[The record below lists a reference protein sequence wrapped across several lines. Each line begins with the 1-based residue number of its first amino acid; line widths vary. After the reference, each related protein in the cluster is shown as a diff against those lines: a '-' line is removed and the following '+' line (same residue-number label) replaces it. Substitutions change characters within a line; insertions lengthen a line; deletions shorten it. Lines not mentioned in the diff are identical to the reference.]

1 MATFTTPSFLENH
14 GPDELQQ
21 LGTSIMPDD
30 IDMSDGG
37 HPWNF
42 TRAAALMVAELCEYV
57 IPEAIR
63 LFVPDYSYGTYLDD
77 HAKARAMKRR
87 AATAANGTLTI
98 TGEDGAVIPAGSVF
112 ATASINGEPSV
123 EYATVE
129 EATIPSGGTID
140 VLVVCTQTGTIGN
153 TAAAT
158 VIHVGSTITGV
169 TSVTNQDAITGG
181 TEEEDDDSLIE
192 RIAEYDQ
199 SLGDSYVGSPADYK
213 RWAES
218 VDGVGAASIISA
230 KDTSGLVTIV
240 LTDANGDPAT
250 TTLCEAVYNHIM
262 SPDDESARL
271 APTGASLSVVAP
283 EAVAIA
289 VKAQVVLT
297 DGATIESVTAEYL
310 ERLQAYLPE
319 AIQDEEIKY
328 SRITRELSAVKGVYD
343 YSDVQLGMTTDGNIV
358 YGTANI
364 AITDTQLPI
373 ITKSN
378 LHITAATA

>member
-158 VIHVGSTITGV
+158 VIHVGSKITGV